1 MLFPDLSTIT
11 DFAVRWALLLLF
23 VVEILVIVYL
33 NPKHHLSTIQDSD
46 ERDKMT
52 NRATQ
57 QRGRALAIAS
67 ITFAGVAVIVSSP
80 NQPEGIGAVLD
91 MFGIALSFLLVSFM
105 SKTLIQT
112 KRVWSLIQETTLEYG
127 ALYLFLSIVLL
138 YHTYVSFPIILIGGF
153 VIAFALRIYA
163 VTKEAEAYYK
173 MPSGAE
179 E

>member
-1 MLFPDLSTIT
+1 MLFPDSSAIT

-33 NPKHHLSTIQDSD
+33 NPKHHLSTIEDSD

-91 MFGIALSFLLVSFM
+91 VFGTAFSFLLVSFM

-163 VTKEAEAYYK
+163 VRKEAEAYYK
-173 MPSGAE
+173 MPSGTE

>member
-1 MLFPDLSTIT
+1 VLFPDLSAIT
-11 DFAVRWALLLLF
+11 DFAVRWALLLF
-23 VVEILVIVYL
+23 FTIEILVMIYL
-33 NPKHHLSTIQDSD
+33 NPKHHLSTIEDSD

-80 NQPEGIGAVLD
+80 NQPEGIGAVLNV
-91 MFGIALSFLLVSFM
+91 FGIAFSFLLVSFM

-163 VTKEAEAYYK
+163 VRKEAEAYYK
-173 MPSGAE
+173 MPSGTE